1 MLRHKCLVWDLVLVI
16 LDHVVGSTPVA
27 EEAVL
32 DDFDDEGSCI
42 LLTQTRVESLLEQ
55 FDGLSS
61 EAGKAS
67 VQHEVNQGDNS
78 IHVGPDSQV
87 SSHAHLHEPLEGR
100 RLHLAAHDHHH
111 FIGKLYIRLPAEV
124 PTGRTFKHEPKI

>member
-1 MLRHKCLVWDLVLVI
+1 MVNIYKGTHAHSRTHTLCTSQYMHMLRHRRLIWDLVLVI

-42 LLTQTRVESLLEQ
+42 FLAQTRVESLLEQ

-61 EAGKAS
+61 EARKTS
-67 VQHEVNQGDNS
+67 VQHEVD
-78 IHVGPDSQV
+78 
-87 SSHAHLHEPLEGR
+87 
-100 RLHLAAHDHHH
+100 
-111 FIGKLYIRLPAEV
+111 
-124 PTGRTFKHEPKI
+124 